1 MPLIYKK
8 SIDKDSFFGVWE
20 ITENYM
26 DLLSGLSLNNSE
38 FDILN
43 SFKSENRKIQWLSY
57 RVLIKELVNLDVFFE
72 MTYDEHGKPYLL
84 NPNYELSVSHS
95 GNYSAVILSKRFHA
109 GIDIEKIDPKI
120 YSVISKFLNEK
131 EQKNLDSGE
140 SALEKIYVYWCAKE
154 ALYKLYGKKNV
165 SLKEH
170 IHINSFDYSKEG
182 EVQGEIISESFS
194 LNYRIQYFKL
204 NNYMLCYLLKEK

>member
-20 ITENYM
+20 ITEKYM
-26 DLLSGLSLNNSE
+26 DLLSGLSLNNEE

-72 MTYDEHGKPYLL
+72 MMYDEHGKPYLL

-95 GNYSAVILSKRFHA
+95 GNYSAVILSKRFHV
-109 GIDIEKIDPKI
+109 GIDIEKIDLKI
-120 YSVISKFLNEK
+120 CKVISKFLNER
-131 EQKNLDSGE
+131 EQQKLISCE
-140 SALEKIYVYWCAKE
+140 SELEKVYVYWCAKE
-154 ALYKLYGKKNV
+154 SLYKLYGKKNV
-165 SLKEH
+165 SLKDH
-170 IHINSFDYSKEG
+170 IHINSFDYAKEG

-194 LNYRIQYFKL
+194 LNYRIHYFKL

>member
-20 ITENYM
+20 ITEKYM
-26 DLLSGLSLNNSE
+26 DLLSGLSLNNEE

-57 RVLIKELVNLDVFFE
+57 RVLIKELINLDVFFE
-72 MTYDEHGKPYLL
+72 MMYDEHGKPYLL

-95 GNYSAVILSKRFHA
+95 GNYSAVILSKCFHV

-140 SALEKIYVYWCAKE
+140 SL
-154 ALYKLYGKKNV
+154 
-165 SLKEH
+165 SL
-170 IHINSFDYSKEG
+170 IHI
-182 EVQGEIISESFS
+182 SEPTRP
-194 LNYRIQYFKL
+194 Y
-204 NNYMLCYLLKEK
+204 